1 MLCEKPMHK
10 LFFKKLKRLKGLA
23 IPKILNENDSH
34 LQQLQEYDGAVLEL
48 LPTKF
53 AFFRQFFR

>member
-1 MLCEKPMHK
+1 MHK

-23 IPKILNENDSH
+23 ILKILNENDYHS
-34 LQQLQEYDGAVLEL
+34 QQLQEYDGAVLKL

>member
-1 MLCEKPMHK
+1 MND
-10 LFFKKLKRLKGLA
+10 LFFKKLKRLKGLT

-34 LQQLQEYDGAVLEL
+34 SQQLQEYDGAVLEL
-48 LPTKF
+48 SPTKI